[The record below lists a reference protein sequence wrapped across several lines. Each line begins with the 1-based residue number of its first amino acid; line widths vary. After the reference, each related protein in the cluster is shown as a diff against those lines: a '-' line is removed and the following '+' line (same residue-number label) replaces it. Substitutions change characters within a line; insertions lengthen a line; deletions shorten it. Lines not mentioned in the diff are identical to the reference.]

1 MWVMEKKVNLHSA
14 LKYLKKSVNLRIH
27 NICVNSQNK
36 YFLKNFSNGGTL
48 RGGHTNRVNNTNYKN
63 VYYFS
68 HGENRATMHYF
79 WIFRALCD
87 EMTLPLLSYVFETRV
102 LNSMNVLLVV
112 ILIFSCWIFY
122 DLISSFIQRMEFSEN
137 MWGIYIENCR
147 KMERVILCRNL
158 FHSTKLFVHT
168 SLICID

>member
-1 MWVMEKKVNLHSA
+1 MSIAKTNIFWKKFRTEEPWEGGILIGWIIQIIKTYTTLAMGKIAQQCTIFQFLEHYVMK
-14 LKYLKKSVNLRIH
+14 
-27 NICVNSQNK
+27 
-36 YFLKNFSNGGTL
+36 
-48 RGGHTNRVNNTNYKN
+48 
-63 VYYFS
+63 
-68 HGENRATMHYF
+68 
-79 WIFRALCD
+79 W
-87 EMTLPLLSYVFETRV
+87 LPLLSYVFETRV

-158 FHSTKLFVHT
+158 FHSTKLFGHT